1 MAQRSPLAMTGT
13 DNTSVEGVVAIY
25 NGTIGVDSARFPS
38 GIAALSSYIHARGLK
53 MGLYT
58 AQCSTTCQFR
68 PGSYEHEAL
77 DASTFCEW
85 GADYLKIDQCGG
97 PCHAHLNTSWQLF
110 REALDKCASSRNRSA
125 ITMAC
130 SRYVRAVRPPP
141 DSTLRTSAFQLTLFV
156 VLHSCGDPDGCGKWI
171 KEVGCNLWRTSGDIQ
186 ATWGSIMGILDH
198 NNAMAPVQA
207 PGYYNVRINI
217 CIAPPVS
224 PHPRVALS

>member
-1 MAQRSPLAMTGT
+1 MVSLGLVDAGYTFLNTDDCWMAQRSPLAMTST

-130 SRYVRAVRPPP
+130 SRYVMGGEASSRQHTSNFGI
-141 DSTLRTSAFQLTLFV
+141 STDFV
-156 VLHSCGDPDGCGKWI
+156 CCFTQ
-171 KEVGCNLWRTSGDIQ
+171 LWRS
-186 ATWGSIMGILDH
+186 
-198 NNAMAPVQA
+198 
-207 PGYYNVRINI
+207 
-217 CIAPPVS
+217 
-224 PHPRVALS
+224 